1 MTTEQLSTFLKDKQA
16 ELSHR
21 ITAIEADFK
30 KGRSADFS
38 EQTTECEN
46 DEVLDEI
53 HQEAKRELSLVS
65 QAIKR
70 IENGSYG
77 ICQQCAE
84 PISSK
89 RLEALPYTTTCIDCA
104 K

>member
-1 MTTEQLSTFLKDKQA
+1 MTTEQLSTLLKNKQT
-16 ELSHR
+16 ELCLR
-21 ITAIEADFK
+21 INAIEADFR

-53 HQEAKRELSLVS
+53 HQEAKRELSLVT
-65 QAIKR
+65 QAINR
-70 IENGSYG
+70 IERGNYG
-77 ICQQCAE
+77 ICQQCE
-84 PISSK
+84 QPISSK
-89 RLEALPYTTTCIDCA
+89 RLEALPYITTCIDCA

>member
-1 MTTEQLSTFLKDKQA
+1 MTTDQLSTLLKDKQT
-16 ELSHR
+16 ELSQR

-46 DEVLDEI
+46 DEVLDGI
-53 HQEAKRELSLVS
+53 HHEAKRELSLVT

-70 IENGSYG
+70 IEDGNYG
-77 ICQQCAE
+77 ICQQCDE
-84 PISSK
+84 QINPD